1 MAPVHTPGNPSGVA
15 SVATGATTGPRV
27 EVRDASGQITA
38 AGLVSSLVGQ
48 GAAAAAAP
56 PQNYQGQLQPGQQL
70 VTITGPD
77 GAALPPVLIDK
88 GEIRSGQ
95 AASLLMPQGSPLAAS
110 PVGPP
115 QAPAAPVAPLSTVVP
130 ASSLATQIGA
140 LRANNALTLAQLAQ
154 LEALATGNAAALDVY
169 KFLRLA
175 IDGRTLLE
183 RAIGRDPAFAEAL
196 SDDTAKAAEWMEAFA
211 RLPEPKGRI
220 ASHKLAKQLYWPVG
234 DGAYHLLAPLLSSP
248 LAHAV
253 HKRISEDRFSD
264 AAKAARDARR
274 AGKAHPEGYRDYP
287 NLVIQSFGGSKP
299 QNISQLNSER
309 RGENYLLASVPPV
322 WESPAIRPPLKIETV
337 FSRYFERRREV
348 RRLSDA
354 LKDFLRRVAD
364 SGTNIRIRETRAD
377 LVAELCGEALHMAAE
392 LRTYLAPG
400 WTAGAECQLNLA
412 EQCWLDP
419 ARGMGDEDFAAH
431 GRRGDWKDEVCLRFG
446 NWLNARLQT
455 DKTHFGGLEALAW
468 QSALGNELKLLREE
482 LDDE

>member
-1 MAPVHTPGNPSGVA
+1 VASTDIATNNAARIRSTVAGFLQDRLQSKLDKLKDGDDEARQKLILDHQPAVWIADAVRRVGQIQQVTHAIKFTHPSADGASLSSPGNP
-15 SVATGATTGPRV
+15 
-27 EVRDASGQITA
+27 DADA
-38 AGLVSSLVGQ
+38 LLVGSHSL
-48 GAAAAAAP
+48 GA
-56 PQNYQGQLQPGQQL
+56 Q
-70 VTITGPD
+70 
-77 GAALPPVLIDK
+77 ALPD
-88 GEIRSGQ
+88 
-95 AASLLMPQGSPLAAS
+95 
-110 PVGPP
+110 
-115 QAPAAPVAPLSTVVP
+115 VV
-130 ASSLATQIGA
+130 
-140 LRANNALTLAQLAQ
+140 
-154 LEALATGNAAALDVY
+154 GNAAALDVY

-175 IDGRTLLE
+175 VDGRTLLE

-220 ASHKLAKQLYWPVG
+220 ASHKLAKQLYWPVS

-364 SGTNIRIRETRAD
+364 AGTNIRIRETRAD

-419 ARGMGDEDFAAH
+419 ARGMGDEDFAAQ

-455 DKTHFGGLEALAW
+455 DKTHFGGPEALAW

>member
-1 MAPVHTPGNPSGVA
+1 VASTDIATNNAARIRSTVAGFLQDRLQSKLDKLKAGDNEARQKLILDHQPAVWIADAVRRVGQIQQVTHAIKFTHPSADGASLSSPGNP
-15 SVATGATTGPRV
+15 
-27 EVRDASGQITA
+27 DADA
-38 AGLVSSLVGQ
+38 LLVGSHSL
-48 GAAAAAAP
+48 GA
-56 PQNYQGQLQPGQQL
+56 Q
-70 VTITGPD
+70 
-77 GAALPPVLIDK
+77 ALPD
-88 GEIRSGQ
+88 
-95 AASLLMPQGSPLAAS
+95 
-110 PVGPP
+110 
-115 QAPAAPVAPLSTVVP
+115 VV
-130 ASSLATQIGA
+130 
-140 LRANNALTLAQLAQ
+140 
-154 LEALATGNAAALDVY
+154 GNAAALDVY

-175 IDGRTLLE
+175 VDGRTLLE

-220 ASHKLAKQLYWPVG
+220 ASHKLAKQLYWPVS

-364 SGTNIRIRETRAD
+364 AGTNIRIRETRAD

-419 ARGMGDEDFAAH
+419 ARGMGDEDFAAQ

-455 DKTHFGGLEALAW
+455 DKTHFGGPEALAW